1 MVQITMILIV
11 LMSLVSC
18 GKDNAQNISSPQTP
32 TAAAIEAQI
41 EETAKKELNLSFK
54 TASPKN
60 TWKVTYSQSILRH
73 METQEELAT
82 LIDTPLNTLDLR
94 LLKCQGYN
102 YASIHDKKKFWVT
115 FMASIAHAESSLNPM
130 TTYREKDGTLS
141 SGLLQIDVAAAN
153 RHAGTYT
160 GRRFTQ
166 ADMFNPDLNL
176 MAGLFIMKH
185 QLEGSH
191 NSKRPEL
198 VGRLFTDSHYYWSV
212 LTSKRELII
221 KTFTLNSL
229 TNLPFCFTGS
239 W

>member
-1 MVQITMILIV
+1 MNPAEASI
-11 LMSLVSC
+11 
-18 GKDNAQNISSPQTP
+18 
-32 TAAAIEAQI
+32 AAVEAQI
-41 EETAKKELNLSFK
+41 EETAKNELKLSFK

-60 TWKVTYSQSILRH
+60 SWKVTYSQSILRY
-73 METQEELAT
+73 MENEEELST
-82 LIDTPLNTLDLR
+82 LVDTSLNPLDLR

-102 YASIHDKKKFWVT
+102 YASINDKKKFWVT

-141 SGLLQIDVAAAN
+141 SGLLQIDVSAAN
-153 RHAGTYT
+153 RHAGPYT

-229 TNLPFCFTGS
+229 TNLPFCFTGN